1 MENLYQYAYLSCIR
15 PKVSL
20 TCVYEI
26 VQVSR
31 KNNRNANITGILVF
45 DGWRFFQYIEG
56 ADDTVLDLVRKLR
69 QDERHHQFT
78 ELLSTPFAG
87 PRLFRN
93 WSMGYS
99 VTADETLLTAFTR
112 LTPGEVV
119 LRIPDLVD
127 SVDLEP

>member
-1 MENLYQYAYLSCIR
+1 MENLYQYAYLTCIR
-15 PKVSL
+15 PEVSL
-20 TCVYEI
+20 TRVYEI
-26 VQVSR
+26 VQASR
-31 KNNRNANITGILVF
+31 KNNRRDNITGILVF

-56 ADDTVLDLVRKLR
+56 AEDVVLNLVRKLR
-69 QDERHHQFT
+69 QDDRHHQFS
-78 ELLSTPFAG
+78 EILSTPFTG

-99 VTADETLLTAFTR
+99 VTADETLLTRFTQ

>member
-1 MENLYQYAYLSCIR
+1 MENLYQHAYLSCIR
-15 PKVSL
+15 PEVSL
-20 TCVYEI
+20 TRVYEI
-26 VQVSR
+26 VQASR
-31 KNNRNANITGILVF
+31 KNNRRDNITGILVF

-56 ADDTVLDLVRKLR
+56 AEDVVLNLVRKLR
-69 QDERHHQFT
+69 QDDRHHQFS
-78 ELLSTPFAG
+78 EILSTPFTG

-99 VTADETLLTAFTR
+99 VTADETLLTRFTQ